1 MADAPVSRSSQ
12 HAGDEHL
19 DSDAG
24 HQSRPWGVGR
34 PEYNLEHG
42 DDRSHLDDSSSED
55 IETAYRRALAAV
67 EAAERQ
73 VSSALGEMAAPEPV
87 PADDESVTA
96 GMSVGSQLA
105 DELAMQR
112 ERQPGPALLEDGQ
125 RRVSPREV
133 VEAAIFVGGDVP
145 LTARRL
151 ASLIGQEVDNRVAVS
166 IVDDLNNAY
175 ARENRPYEIRL
186 AEGGYRMELREEFA
200 GVLSRT
206 FGLGPREVRLSP
218 EALEVLAFV
227 AWNQPVDREAVELLD
242 RPNAMAMLRQLL
254 RLQLVEI
261 QRTGHKR
268 ADITYGTTSRF
279 LKLFGLSSLD
289 ELPTADVFAFK

>member
-1 MADAPVSRSSQ
+1 MADSPVSSSSVQ
-12 HAGDEHL
+12 AGEKHSH
-19 DSDAG
+19 SDAG
-24 HQSRPWGVGR
+24 HELRPWGVIR
-34 PEYNLEHG
+34 PQSDLEQR
-42 DDRSHLDDSSSED
+42 DERSNPDDSSFDD

-73 VSSALGEMAAPEPV
+73 VGSALGDMAAPEPV
-87 PADDESVTA
+87 PADDETLSA
-96 GMSVGSQLA
+96 GVSVGSQLA
-105 DELAMQR
+105 DELAMQW
-112 ERQPGPALLEDGQ
+112 ERQPGTALLEDGQ

-151 ASLIGQEVDNRVAVS
+151 ASLVGQDVDNRVAVS
-166 IVDDLNNAY
+166 IVDDLNDAY

-186 AEGGYRMELREEFA
+186 AEGGYRLELREEFA
-200 GVLSRT
+200 GVLART

-268 ADITYGTTSRF
+268 ADITYGTTPRF
-279 LKLFGLSSLD
+279 LKLFGLTSLD
-289 ELPTADVFAFK
+289 DLPTADVFAFK